1 MSINAVIIDMGGVI
15 VRTDDK
21 EPRDRLAERLGL
33 TREEINAVVFDSPSA
48 QLAILGKLP
57 VEQHWAWVCQRF
69 KLPVEDAPQLEEEFF
84 AGDSVDYR
92 LVDYIRSLR
101 QRHAT
106 ALLSNAWGGLRE
118 RLKDEWGILDA
129 FDQVVISAEV
139 GLAKPDPRIFALTLE
154 RLKAAPSEVVFVD
167 DFPENTQAAAAAG
180 LHVVRFFNTDQAIAE
195 IDSQLRS

>member
-1 MSINAVIIDMGGVI
+1 MSINTVIFDMGGVI

-21 EPRDRLAERLGL
+21 LPRGRLAERLGL
-33 TREEINAVVFDSPSA
+33 TWQEINAVVFDSPSA
-48 QLAILGKLP
+48 QHAILGNLP

-69 KLPVEDAPQLEEEFF
+69 HLPVEDAPQLEKEFF

-101 QRHAT
+101 PRRAT
-106 ALLSNAWGGLRE
+106 ALLSNAWGGLHE
-118 RLKDEWGILDA
+118 RLKDEWGVLDA
-129 FDQVVISAEV
+129 FDQVIISAEV
-139 GLAKPDPRIFALTLE
+139 GMAKPDPRIFALTLE

-180 LHVVRFFNTDQAIAE
+180 LHVVRFINTDQAIAE
-195 IDSQLRS
+195 IEAQLRS